1 MRPLTTRLR
10 ANHPVSNESM
20 SKLPIEQILTA
31 ERTLCGAPASSKKR
45 VLENVAEFIC
55 EDVTN
60 LDPHELF
67 SNLLARERLG
77 STGLGQGIA
86 LPHSRMKNCTGVI
99 GSLVTLQQPID
110 FESVDDQPVDILFV
124 LIAPEEATQE
134 HLNTL
139 AALAERFSDPG
150 YCRAL
155 RAANNNRALYEA
167 AITAS
172 WD

>member
-1 MRPLTTRLR
+1 
-10 ANHPVSNESM
+10 M
-20 SKLPIEQILTA
+20 SKPLIEQILTP

-45 VLENVAEFIC
+45 VLENIAQFIC
-55 EDVTN
+55 EDVTS
-60 LDPHELF
+60 LDPDDLF
-67 SNLLARERLG
+67 SNLIARERLG

-86 LPHSRMKNCTGVI
+86 LPHSRMRNCSGVI

-124 LIAPEEATQE
+124 LIVPEEAHQD

-139 AALAERFSDPG
+139 AVLAERFSHSE

-155 RAANNNRALYEA
+155 RAARDSRALYDA
-167 AITAS
+167 AIVPLGS
-172 WD
+172 